1 MTSVST
7 YAIVVALLTVK
18 KRGSII
24 MYTIVTEGNFRNT
37 FLTSANYSE
46 NFSYSGLTALYDY
59 FSELEDELGESIEF
73 DYISIAGEYSEL
85 TIDELRDNYFIDK
98 DIDVIEYLQENTIV
112 IEIENS
118 DSVIIQDY

>member
-1 MTSVST
+1 
-7 YAIVVALLTVK
+7 
-18 KRGSII
+18 

-73 DYISIAGEYSEL
+73 DYISIVGEYSEL
-85 TIDELRDNYFIDK
+85 TIEELRDNYSINK
-98 DIDVIEYLQENTIV
+98 DIDVIKYLQKNTIV

>member
-1 MTSVST
+1 M
-7 YAIVVALLTVK
+7 
-18 KRGSII
+18 
-24 MYTIVTEGNFRNT
+24 MYTVTEDNFRNT
-37 FLTSANYSE
+37 FLTSDYSE

-59 FSELEDELGESIEF
+59 FSELEADLNESIEF

-85 TIDELRDNYFIDK
+85 TIDELRANYSISK

>member
-1 MTSVST
+1 
-7 YAIVVALLTVK
+7 
-18 KRGSII
+18 
-24 MYTIVTEGNFRNT
+24 MYTRVTEDNFRNT

-46 NFSYSGLTALYDY
+46 NFSYSGLTALYNY
-59 FSELEDELGESIEF
+59 FEELEDELNESIEF

-85 TIDELRDNYFIDK
+85 TIDELRDNYSINK
-98 DIDVIEYLQENTIV
+98 DIDVIKYLQENTIV

>member
-1 MTSVST
+1 
-7 YAIVVALLTVK
+7 
-18 KRGSII
+18 
-24 MYTIVTEGNFRNT
+24 MYIRVTEYSFRDT
-37 FLTSANYSE
+37 FLTSDYKN
-46 NFSYSGLTALYDY
+46 NFSYNGLTALYDY
-59 FSELEDELGESIEF
+59 FKELEDELNESIEF

-85 TIDELRDNYFIDK
+85 TIDELRANYSISK

>member
-1 MTSVST
+1 M
-7 YAIVVALLTVK
+7 LTLIYICDKLYFLTNLGVN
-18 KRGSII
+18 I
-24 MYTIVTEGNFRNT
+24 MYTRVTEDNFRNT

-118 DSVIIQDY
+118 DRVIIQDY

>member
-1 MTSVST
+1 
-7 YAIVVALLTVK
+7 
-18 KRGSII
+18 
-24 MYTIVTEGNFRNT
+24 MYIRVTEYSFRNT

-85 TIDELRDNYFIDK
+85 TIDELRDNYSLDK
-98 DIDVIEYLQENTIV
+98 DIDVIEYLQKNT
-112 IEIENS
+112 
-118 DSVIIQDY
+118 

>member
-1 MTSVST
+1 
-7 YAIVVALLTVK
+7 
-18 KRGSII
+18 
-24 MYTIVTEGNFRNT
+24 MYTIVTEDNFRNT

-98 DIDVIEYLQENTIV
+98 DIDVIKYLQENTIV
-112 IEIENS
+112 IKIENS
-118 DSVIIQDY
+118 DRVIIQDY

>member
-1 MTSVST
+1 
-7 YAIVVALLTVK
+7 
-18 KRGSII
+18 
-24 MYTIVTEGNFRNT
+24 MYTRVTEDSFRDV
-37 FLTSANYSE
+37 FLSSDNQSE
-46 NFSYSGLTALYDY
+46 NFSYDGLTALCDY
-59 FSELEDELGESIEF
+59 FSELEADLNESIEF

-118 DSVIIQDY
+118 DSVIIQDYQ

>member
-1 MTSVST
+1 
-7 YAIVVALLTVK
+7 
-18 KRGSII
+18 
-24 MYTIVTEGNFRNT
+24 MYTIVTEDNFRNT

-85 TIDELRDNYFIDK
+85 TIDELRDSYSLDK
-98 DIDVIEYLQENTIV
+98 DINVIEYLQERTQV
-112 IEIENS
+112 IEIEDS
-118 DSVIIQDY
+118 DRVIIQDY